1 MSKTRRNHGSA
12 FKAKVALEALKGE
25 QTVAE
30 IAAKLHPTLVNEW
43 KRQLADGASSRKGRA
58 RPKRTARRWSAS
70 FTNKSASRKWN
81 WIFWHASSVAEPGG
95 EASDDRQTEQA
106 PVVNPAMPVAGAQS
120 LVAVL
125 SAGNRQ
131 DGRPGADGAD
141 RPPVPGDAVLRLAQD
156 DGLAAPRG
164 PCRQSQAGPPADA
177 SDGLAGDL
185 AETQHQPAEPRAQG
199 LSVLAARPHHRS
211 AQPSLGD
218 RYYVHPDAQGVLLPG
233 RHHGLAQQEGAGLAA
248 VQYHG
253 RDLLRRGAQGSPGHS
268 RSAGDLQQR
277 PGCPVYQSP
286 ACWRPPASGSAWTAK
301 AAAWTMFSWNACG
314 AA

>member
-1 MSKTRRNHGSA
+1 MSGSGSWLTAPRR
-12 FKAKVALEALKGE
+12 
-25 QTVAE
+25 
-30 IAAKLHPTLVNEW
+30 
-43 KRQLADGASSRKGRA
+43 SSTKGRA
-58 RPKRTARRWSAS
+58 RPRRPARRWLAS
-70 FTNKSASRKWN
+70 FTGKSASRKWN

-95 EASDDRQTEQA
+95 EASDDRPAEQA
-106 PVVNPAMPVAGAQS
+106 PVANPAMPVAGAQS
-120 LVAVL
+120 LVALL

-131 DGRPGADGAD
+131 YGGSGADGTD

-211 AQPSLGD
+211 AQPGVGDWALGQ
-218 RYYVHPDAQGVLLPG
+218 REAVNHVHPDAKGIFLLG
-233 RHHGLAQQEGAGLAA
+233 GDYGLAQQESAELAA
-248 VQYHG
+248 VQYDG
-253 RDLLRRGAQGSPGHS
+253 RDLLRRGPRGSLGPL

-277 PGCPVYQSP
+277 PGCPVYQHGLHRR
-286 ACWRPPASGSAWTAK
+286 AGGCRRPDQHGRQRSLHG
-301 AAAWTMFSWNACG
+301 
-314 AA
+314 